1 MDPLSG
7 PPGHRISTI
16 QQTLAQ
22 DAMTGNQTEFLSNL
36 RRSLGSPPDAPPLA
50 ISDATALG
58 RDAGEVARR
67 AESIR
72 ERAQEDAEALA
83 DELERAAALAGWK
96 VARVASTQDAAGYIA
111 DLVRKLEAR
120 SVVRSAQAVVER
132 LDLEGV
138 LSGAGVQVN
147 AMAVGEGSDEDEADA
162 DEQRGAMRQHAIDA
176 DLGITGVD
184 YAIAETGT
192 CVLLPRKGISRLV
205 SLLPPVHVAIVERG
219 QVLPGLDEFF
229 ALRRADSL
237 QSDLGSYMTL
247 ITGPSRSADIE
258 YTIVTG
264 VHGPGEVHML
274 LQG

>member
-1 MDPLSG
+1 
-7 PPGHRISTI
+7 
-16 QQTLAQ
+16 
-22 DAMTGNQTEFLSNL
+22 MTGNQTEFLGKL
-36 RRSLGSPPDAPPLA
+36 RRSLGRPTGAPPLA

-58 RDAGEVARR
+58 RDAGEVVLR

-72 ERAQEDAEALA
+72 ERAQEDADALA
-83 DELERAAALAGWK
+83 DELETAAGLAGWK

-111 DLVRKLEAR
+111 DLVRELEAR

-132 LDLEGV
+132 MDLEDV
-138 LSGAGVQVN
+138 LSGAGVQVH
-147 AMAVGEGSDEDEADA
+147 AMAVREGSNEASA
-162 DEQRGAMRQHAIDA
+162 DEQRSAMRQHAIDA
-176 DLGITGVD
+176 DLGVTGVH

-192 CVLLPRKGISRLV
+192 CVLLPRKGTSRLV

-219 QVLPGLDEFF
+219 QALPGLDEFF
-229 ALRRADSL
+229 ALQRADSIRG
-237 QSDLGSYMTL
+237 DLGSYMTL

-274 LQG
+274 LLG